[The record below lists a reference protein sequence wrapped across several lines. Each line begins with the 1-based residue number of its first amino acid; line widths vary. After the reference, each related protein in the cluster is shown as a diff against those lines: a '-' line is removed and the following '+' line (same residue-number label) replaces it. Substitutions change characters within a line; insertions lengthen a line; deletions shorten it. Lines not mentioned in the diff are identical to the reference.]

1 MVQRRSASETNG
13 FRIFGKV
20 WDVKNF
26 TRLAGV
32 NGCAGQRSRDSEN
45 KSESSKRSSGRP
57 RLLIC

>member
-1 MVQRRSASETNG
+1 MD
-13 FRIFGKV
+13 FIIFGKV